1 MSGRGLII
9 FDGFCCTQLLM
20 NPGSISGNTAT
31 ELTFTLPGLL
41 TTDIILCVV
50 KPTLTAGLDVGNTRV
65 SAANT
70 VAITFQ
76 NSTASPI
83 DPPAE
88 NYQFVI
94 FRPEKPPG
102 SADGLSGGNVIF

>member
-1 MSGRGLII
+1 MSVSGIPFYGI
-9 FDGFCCTQLLM
+9 CATQLAM
-20 NPGSISGNTAT
+20 NPGSIAANTSA

-41 TTDIILCVV
+41 TSDVV
-50 KPTLTAGLDVGNTRV
+50 FNVTKPTLTAGIDVGNVRV

-83 DPPAE
+83 DPPLE
-88 NYQFVI
+88 TYTFLI
-94 FRPEKPPG
+94 FRPEKTLGGPD
-102 SADGLSGGNVIF
+102 ALSGGAVIFN

>member
-9 FDGFCCTQLLM
+9 FDGFCATQLLM

-50 KPTLTAGLDVGNTRV
+50 KPTLTAGLDIGNTRV

-102 SADGLSGGNVIF
+102 SADGLSGGSVIF